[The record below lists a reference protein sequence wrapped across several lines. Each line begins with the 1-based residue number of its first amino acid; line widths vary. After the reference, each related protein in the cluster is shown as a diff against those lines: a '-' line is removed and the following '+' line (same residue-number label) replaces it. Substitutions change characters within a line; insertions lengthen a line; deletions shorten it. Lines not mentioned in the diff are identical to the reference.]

1 MFCLSFFLVK
11 CRMIVCLSIAFSFA
25 DDDDDDYDKNANF
38 FLREIFFDFLLSF
51 SLLRK
56 FFVFSAKEKA
66 ERRELYG
73 LYRCMYK
80 FRAIDRSITFGS
92 RVQLNILRWQS
103 LLLLFVFG
111 NNILKKIFLKYTRM
125 FL

>member
-25 DDDDDDYDKNANF
+25 DDDDDDDKNANF
-38 FLREIFFDFLLSF
+38 FLREIFFNFLLSF

-56 FFVFSAKEKA
+56 IFVFSAKEKA
-66 ERRELYG
+66 ERGELYG

-111 NNILKKIFLKYTRM
+111 NNILKKNIFKIH
-125 FL
+125 